1 MSNSFIRW
9 LLKPLVFLIALLPYG
24 YMVQRFRTQ
33 DLGADPVQWLTH
45 FTGNWA
51 LYLLLVSLAITPVRR
66 LLPKMAWLVRFRRM
80 LGLFAFFYATLHL
93 AIYVFLFSGF
103 DLPGA
108 MASLRVQDLH
118 AIRQQWASV
127 WPTIVDDL
135 KKRRFIQVGLISYV
149 ILLALAVTSPQRVMR
164 AMGGKPWQRLHR
176 LVYVAAVLSV
186 VHYWWLVKKGVFA
199 PWRDTAVLALLL
211 LARPASRLFTKK
223 PGRALVPARIDV

>member
-66 LLPKMAWLVRFRRM
+66 LLPKMAWMVRFRRM

-93 AIYVFLFSGF
+93 A
-103 DLPGA
+103 
-108 MASLRVQDLH
+108 RVQGT
-118 AIRQQWASV
+118 WAS
-127 WPTIVDDL
+127 
-135 KKRRFIQVGLISYV
+135 
-149 ILLALAVTSPQRVMR
+149 
-164 AMGGKPWQRLHR
+164 
-176 LVYVAAVLSV
+176 
-186 VHYWWLVKKGVFA
+186 
-199 PWRDTAVLALLL
+199 
-211 LARPASRLFTKK
+211 
-223 PGRALVPARIDV
+223 